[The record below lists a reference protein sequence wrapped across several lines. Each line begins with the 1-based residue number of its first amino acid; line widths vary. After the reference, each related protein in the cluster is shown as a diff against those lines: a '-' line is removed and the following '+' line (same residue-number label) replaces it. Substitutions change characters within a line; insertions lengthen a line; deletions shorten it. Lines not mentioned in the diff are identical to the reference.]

1 MGIASRLDMKSSVN
15 IVSRVML
22 YMNYAFLVGNFDNV
36 VLLFAMSARLTG
48 QGFSPDKMCF
58 DENAPSRH
66 PAMIE
71 EVFRWIISLETLKTF
86 TGRDCSRLRH
96 VLRMLLPIS

>member
-1 MGIASRLDMKSSVN
+1 MS
-15 IVSRVML
+15 
-22 YMNYAFLVGNFDNV
+22 YAFLVINFDNV
-36 VLLFAMSARLTG
+36 VFLFAISALAVG
-48 QGFSPDKMCF
+48 QGFSPDKMCL

-71 EVFRWIISLETLKTF
+71 EVLRWIVSLETLKTF